1 MLGLGP
7 VLEDDKAKE
16 ISEQWG
22 RDAVH
27 PLPAAYETMAA
38 AIEND
43 VVDARARYINPPKHQ
58 GGPPAKKL

>member
-22 RDAVH
+22 RDAVQS
-27 PLPAAYETMAA
+27 LPAAYETMAA

-43 VVDARARYINPPKHQ
+43 VADTGVRYINQ
-58 GGPPAKKL
+58 STQPA